1 MTGSRTQACD
11 LCSVTPRAGEAGS
24 SGLGSLPPGLRPPV
38 SSRAESQLSRNNQ
51 PRPRAGP
58 RDGQVAPPDPEP
70 ASLAETCGR
79 VVTPVLRAWD
89 SARLRRQPSRPLGA
103 NSAAVPRQVSV
114 GSIPRRPGALG
125 EPERRSQER
134 QAQQPGP
141 QLSPG
146 TAEELKCPESDTA
159 GRCLSGSDLT
169 VTTLSARA
177 CLWHSGPSAQLQ
189 III

>member
-1 MTGSRTQACD
+1 M
-11 LCSVTPRAGEAGS
+11 
-24 SGLGSLPPGLRPPV
+24 

-51 PRPRAGP
+51 PRLRAGP

-70 ASLAETCGR
+70 ASLAETCGQ

-125 EPERRSQER
+125 EPERRSLER
-134 QAQQPGP
+134 QEQQPGP
-141 QLSPG
+141 HLSPG
-146 TAEELKCPESDTA
+146 PAEELKCPESDTA
-159 GRCLSGSDLT
+159 GRCISGSDLT
-169 VTTLSARA
+169 IMDSVHQELPRA
-177 CLWHSGPSAQLQ
+177 FRSFCSISDIHIKCGCQKQSLGEGAE
-189 III
+189 